1 MSTHDNYV
9 TIDVLARL
17 MDDCADSD
25 GQWDGAQLCDELD
38 TIIVHAGGWADCPD
52 HGRYAATRRAC
63 PFDHSDDPLIGPAAT
78 ACNLIAEGD
87 ITRAREVI
95 EDADSPALVA
105 LTVLERVDFPPEAAL
120 QMMLA
125 VMGRPTPPAKEIP
138 VPPMATTHTPRTP
151 DPELLAPSD
160 AELTIAADRASNCML
175 HGNITDAL
183 EIIRDSGAPETV
195 VLLMVMRDSQDGQ
208 VSPPNIVLRLLNAMH
223 VQYNQLG

>member
-9 TIDVLARL
+9 TIDALACM
-17 MDDCADSD
+17 MDDCADRE
-25 GQWDGAQLCDELD
+25 GQWNAADLCDELAKLID
-38 TIIVHAGGWADCPD
+38 DAGGFAPQCPT
-52 HGRYAATRRAC
+52 HGCYAKSKPYC
-63 PFDHSDDPLIGPAAT
+63 PFEHAMDDEPTGFMTDVAT
-78 ACNLIAEGD
+78 AARM
-87 ITRAREVI
+87 ITNGQI
-95 EDADSPALVA
+95 L
-105 LTVLERVDFPPEAAL
+105 
-120 QMMLA
+120 
-125 VMGRPTPPAKEIP
+125 
-138 VPPMATTHTPRTP
+138 MATTHTPRTP